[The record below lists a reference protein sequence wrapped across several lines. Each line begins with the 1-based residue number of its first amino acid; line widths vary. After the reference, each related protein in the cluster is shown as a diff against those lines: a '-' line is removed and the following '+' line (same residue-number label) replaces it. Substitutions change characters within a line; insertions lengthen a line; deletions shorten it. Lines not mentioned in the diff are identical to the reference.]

1 MGNTLLNRRRAGHG
15 GEKLGAV
22 CASSFLSFKKSGDG
36 SRSDPEHRRRDS
48 HVAKRA
54 GSDL

>member
-1 MGNTLLNRRRAGHG
+1 MGNTLLNKAKGWPRGRKTGSCLCVFFLEFQEKWRR
-15 GEKLGAV
+15 
-22 CASSFLSFKKSGDG
+22 D
-36 SRSDPEHRRRDS
+36 RSDPDHRRRDS